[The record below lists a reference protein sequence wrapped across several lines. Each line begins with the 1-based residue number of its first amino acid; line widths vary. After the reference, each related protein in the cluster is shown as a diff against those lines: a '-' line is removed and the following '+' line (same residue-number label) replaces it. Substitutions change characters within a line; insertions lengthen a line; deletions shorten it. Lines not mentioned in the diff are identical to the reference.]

1 MFEETIN
8 LSMVE
13 RRINAVDRFR
23 DFDCDI
29 VVDGIRRR
37 EYSKVRN

>member
-23 DFDCDI
+23 LRHR
-29 VVDGIRRR
+29 GRRN
-37 EYSKVRN
+37 S